1 MSNILT
7 DGEDKLDITT
17 GYFTRKSFLQGS
29 EEVDKY
35 EDTVTEL
42 VRGTRQLRNGR
53 YWYLTTMALPGGILF
68 PAGVPD
74 KYEWLVAPVVPFESE
89 QESAYKDEEET
100 RVAVEDAKK
109 FVKFQEALVYLGMM

>member
-17 GYFTRKSFLQGS
+17 GYFTRKSFLQDS

-42 VRGTRQLRNGR
+42 VRSTRQLRNGR

>member
-17 GYFTRKSFLQGS
+17 GYFTRKSFLQDS

-42 VRGTRQLRNGR
+42 VRSTRQLRNGR

-109 FVKFQEALVYLGMM
+109 FVKFQEALVYLGML

>member
-17 GYFTRKSFLQGS
+17 AYFTRKSFLQDS

-42 VRGTRQLRNGR
+42 VRSTRQLRNGR